1 MNKYNIDI
9 KFIDASNWQEL
20 TWYNSGGTRA
30 KKVLQDP
37 DGNEYYFKRSEKK
50 PAKDGKPEKH
60 YKYEFWN
67 EIIAYQLGKCLGLDI
82 LRYDVAIFDGEIGCI
97 SPKMTITDE
106 EQLLDIGRFMT
117 ALNPNFLPE
126 DNATRTEYTFQLL
139 EDTFDY
145 FEISKYWVFIFQTIL
160 FDAIISNTD
169 RHQENW
175 AFIGK
180 NTLITNALTQVEEE
194 VKRNGFE
201 KTKWIIRK
209 FYKFLIDK
217 EKNQLNAAGKQIIL
231 EKINISKTA
240 PIFDSGSSM
249 ARELT
254 DDRIDLL
261 LSNDVELNK
270 YIENGKAELHW
281 NGKKVSHY
289 NLIEEL
295 LNSSYLDEVKNAS
308 KFLLEWQYDLISTIL
323 DSTGIVV
330 PVEWKSYSIPNN
342 RKNLI
347 AKLITLRFKRLNK
360 LINDRVR

>member
-1 MNKYNIDI
+1 LNNYNIDI
-9 KFIDASNWQEL
+9 KFINASNWQEL

-30 KKVLQDP
+30 KKVLQDAN
-37 DGNEYYFKRSEKK
+37 GNEYYFKRSEKK

-97 SPKMTITDE
+97 SPLMIIPDE

-126 DNATRTEYTFQLL
+126 DNATRSEYTFQLL
-139 EDTFDY
+139 EQTLDY
-145 FEISKYWVFIFQTIL
+145 FKISKYWEFIFQTIL

-180 NTLITNALTQVEEE
+180 NTLLTHSLTQVEKE
-194 VKRNGFE
+194 VKDKGFE
-201 KTKWIIRK
+201 KLNRLTKWAFKKIFDRK
-209 FYKFLIDK
+209 
-217 EKNQLNAAGKQIIL
+217 KNQLNATGKQMIL
-231 EKINISKTA
+231 ETINIATTA

-254 DDRIDLL
+254 DNRIELL
-261 LSNDVELNK
+261 LSNEVELNK

-281 NGKKVSHY
+281 KGKKVSHY

-295 LNSSYLDEVKNAS
+295 LNSSYLGEVKNAS
-308 KFLLEWQYDLISTIL
+308 KFLQEWQHNLISTIL
-323 DSTGIVV
+323 DSTETVV
-330 PVEWKSYSIPNN
+330 PVEWKSYCIPDN
-342 RKNLI
+342 RKKVI
-347 AKLITLRFKRLNK
+347 AKLIPLRFQRLNK
-360 LINDRVR
+360 LIK

>member
-1 MNKYNIDI
+1 MPQFNIDI
-9 KFIDASNWQEL
+9 KFIDTTNWHEL

-37 DGNEYYFKRSEKK
+37 DGNEYYFKCSERKQ
-50 PAKDGKPEKH
+50 AKNGKPEKY

-67 EIIAYQLGKCLGLDI
+67 EIIAYQLGKNLGLDM
-82 LRYDVAIFDGEIGCI
+82 LRYDVAVFAGEIGCI

-126 DNATRTEYTFQLL
+126 DNTTRTEYTFQLL
-139 EDTFDY
+139 EQTLNHF
-145 FEISKYWVFIFQTIL
+145 KLHNYWHFFLQTLL

-175 AFIGK
+175 AFVGK
-180 NTLITNALTQVEEE
+180 NTFMVNVLNQVEEE

-201 KTKWIIRK
+201 KAKWIIRK
-209 FYKFLIDK
+209 FYKRFIDK
-217 EKNQLNAAGKQIIL
+217 EKNQLNAAGKQMIL
-231 EKINISKTA
+231 ETINIAKSA

-249 ARELT
+249 AWELT
-254 DDRIDLL
+254 DDRVDFYLA
-261 LSNDVELNK
+261 NENELFK
-270 YIENGKAELHW
+270 YIQNGKAELHW
-281 NGKKVSHY
+281 NGKKISHY

-295 LNSSYLDEVKNAS
+295 LNSSYFGEVKNAS
-308 KFLLEWQYDLISTIL
+308 KFLQEWQDDLISTIL
-323 DSTGIVV
+323 ENTELLI
-330 PVEWKSYSIPNN
+330 PEEWKTYCIPDN
-342 RKNLI
+342 RKMLI
-347 AKLITLRFKRLNK
+347 QKLIILRFQRLNK

>member
-1 MNKYNIDI
+1 MQNFNIDI
-9 KFIDASNWQEL
+9 KFIDTTNWQEL

-30 KKVLQDP
+30 KKVLQDS
-37 DGNEYYFKRSEKK
+37 DGNEYYFKCSERK
-50 PAKDGKPEKH
+50 PAKEGKPEKY

-67 EIIAYQLGKCLGLDI
+67 EIIAYQLGKNLGLDM
-82 LRYDVAIFDGEIGCI
+82 LRYDVAVFAGEIGCI

-139 EDTFDY
+139 EQTLDY
-145 FEISKYWVFIFQTIL
+145 FKISKYWEFIFQTIL

-180 NTLITNALTQVEEE
+180 NTIITKSLKELEKELLGKAYDKLNWLLKWLYRNLIN
-194 VKRNGFE
+194 
-201 KTKWIIRK
+201 
-209 FYKFLIDK
+209 K
-217 EKNQLNAAGKQIIL
+217 EKNELNTEVQQAIL
-231 EKINISKTA
+231 ETINISKTA

-254 DDRIDLL
+254 DDRINFL
-261 LSNDVELNK
+261 LSNENELNK

-281 NGKKVSHY
+281 NGKKISHY

-295 LNSSYLDEVKNAS
+295 LNSSYLGEVKNAS
-308 KFLLEWQYDLISTIL
+308 KFLQKWQNNLISKIL
-323 DSTGIVV
+323 DSTETQV
-330 PVEWKSYSIPNN
+330 PEEWKSYCIPDN
-342 RKNLI
+342 RKKLI
-347 AKLITLRFKRLNK
+347 GKLITLRFQRLNK
-360 LINDRVR
+360 LINDRV

>member
-1 MNKYNIDI
+1 MSQFNIDI

-37 DGNEYYFKRSEKK
+37 NGNEYYFKRSEKK

-67 EIIAYQLGKCLGLDI
+67 EIIAYQLGKGLGLDI

-139 EDTFDY
+139 EQTLDY
-145 FEISKYWVFIFQTIL
+145 FKISKYWEFIFQTIL

-180 NTLITNALTQVEEE
+180 NTIVTKSLKVLEKELIGKAYEKLNWIL
-194 VKRNGFE
+194 KWLHRN
-201 KTKWIIRK
+201 
-209 FYKFLIDK
+209 LINK
-217 EKNQLNAAGKQIIL
+217 EKNEFNKEAQQAIL
-231 EKINISKTA
+231 ETINISKTA

-254 DDRIDLL
+254 DDRINLL
-261 LSNDVELNK
+261 LANENELKK

-281 NGKKVSHY
+281 KGKKISHY

-295 LNSSYLDEVKNAS
+295 LNSSYLGEVANAS
-308 KFLLEWQYDLISTIL
+308 KFLQHWQNDLISTIL
-323 DSTGIVV
+323 ASTENVV
-330 PVEWKSYSIPNN
+330 PVEWKDYCIPDN
-342 RKNLI
+342 RKALI
-347 AKLITLRFKRLNK
+347 IKLITLRFYRLNK
-360 LINDRVR
+360 LIND

>member
-1 MNKYNIDI
+1 MAKLNSFNIDI
-9 KFIDASNWQEL
+9 KFIDTTNWQEL

-37 DGNEYYFKRSEKK
+37 YDNEYYFKCSERK
-50 PAKDGKPEKH
+50 PAKGGKPEKY

-67 EIIAYQLGKCLGLDI
+67 EIIAYQLGKNLGLDM
-82 LRYDVAIFDGEIGCI
+82 LRYDVAVFAGEIGCI

-139 EDTFDY
+139 EQTLEDFK
-145 FEISKYWVFIFQTIL
+145 ISKYWEFIFQTIL
-160 FDAIISNTD
+160 FDAIISNSD

-180 NTLITNALTQVEEE
+180 NTI
-194 VKRNGFE
+194 
-201 KTKWIIRK
+201 KTKSFEELEKEAYDKLNWLHK
-209 FYKFLIDK
+209 WPYPNLINK
-217 EKNQLNAAGKQIIL
+217 EKNEFNTQVQQAIL
-231 EKINISKTA
+231 ETINISKMA

-254 DDRIDLL
+254 DGRIDLL
-261 LSNDVELNK
+261 LSSEKELNK

-281 NGKKVSHY
+281 NGKKISHY
-289 NLIEEL
+289 NLIEDL
-295 LNSSYLDEVKNAS
+295 LNSAYNEQVLLAAN
-308 KFLLEWQYDLISTIL
+308 FLQNWQQELITVILEDTCK
-323 DSTGIVV
+323 VV
-330 PVEWKSYSIPNN
+330 PQQWIEYCIPNN
-342 RKNLI
+342 RKMLIQKLI
-347 AKLITLRFKRLNK
+347 ALRFQRLNK